1 MGTTLSIQ
9 SGILYLMLYYHIF
22 NIFLEQFVMRTT
34 MVRTVRICAAVTV
47 KLQNM
52 DVTVI

>member
-1 MGTTLSIQ
+1 MGTALSIQ
-9 SGILYLMLYYHIF
+9 SGILYLMLCYHIF
-22 NIFLEQFVMRTT
+22 NILLEQFVMRTT

-47 KLQNM
+47 KQHNL